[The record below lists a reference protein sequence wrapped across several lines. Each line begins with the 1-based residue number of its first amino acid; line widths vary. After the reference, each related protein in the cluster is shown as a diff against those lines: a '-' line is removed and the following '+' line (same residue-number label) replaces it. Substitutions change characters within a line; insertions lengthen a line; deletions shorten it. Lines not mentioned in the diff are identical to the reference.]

1 MAALLISVAVNDFNG
16 DSMSKTIMFKAKLQ
30 KSRDHFYI
38 YVPKAWNEDLEE
50 FYQKRKKIRV
60 TIEVEEKE

>member
-1 MAALLISVAVNDFNG
+1 
-16 DSMSKTIMFKAKLQ
+16 MFKAKLQ

-38 YVPKAWNEDLEE
+38 YVPKAWNEELEE

>member
-1 MAALLISVAVNDFNG
+1 
-16 DSMSKTIMFKAKLQ
+16 MFKSRLQ

-38 YVPKAWNEDLEE
+38 YIPKVWNEDLKE
-50 FYQKRKKIRV
+50 FYQKRKRVKV